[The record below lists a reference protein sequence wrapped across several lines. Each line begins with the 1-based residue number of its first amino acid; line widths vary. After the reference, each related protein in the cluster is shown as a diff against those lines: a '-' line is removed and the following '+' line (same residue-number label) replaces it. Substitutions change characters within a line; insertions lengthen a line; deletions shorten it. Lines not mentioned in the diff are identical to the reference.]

1 MSPDLIHD
9 YDDRMNRFS
18 FMHLKKFDANL
29 PVYFVMNSFKIL
41 LVRLQ
46 LLSFFG
52 RFNFRKCLRLLGW
65 EIVIIIA
72 FSGRSPFLLLEH
84 DTF

>member
-1 MSPDLIHD
+1 
-9 YDDRMNRFS
+9 
-18 FMHLKKFDANL
+18 MHLKRFDANL
-29 PVYFVMNSFKIL
+29 PVYFVMTTSFKIL
-41 LVRLQ
+41 LVGLQ